1 MKNTGQIFS
10 TNPLDA
16 DGDSSSTSPTSSSSS
31 SSSSDETIE
40 HCDLIAYDDV
50 SDPSGAKEFPFTLS
64 VTVMV
69 VNDHFPHIVTS
80 SLTINHND
88 KLVKDFIFNET
99 IILADKD
106 ASTKHGLTIEPS
118 QPEWKERLKFIE
130 DARQS
135 NGFQLQLLKVGVGGD
150 RVGGCGPVDR
160 VGVSGSLARYG
171 GDRYDFVGDKLVF
184 WTSRF
189 VHKPCSEWVGI
200 DTHLY

>member
-1 MKNTGQIFS
+1 MKNTGQIRLKS
-10 TNPLDA
+10 LLDA
-16 DGDSSSTSPTSSSSS
+16 DGDSSSTSASSSFSSSSS
-31 SSSSDETIE
+31 SSSSDDTIE

-69 VNDHFPHIVTS
+69 VNDHFPHLVTS

-135 NGFQLQLLKVGVGGD
+135 NGFQLQLLKVGVGED
-150 RVGGCGPVDR
+150 RVGGCGRVD
-160 VGVSGSLARYG
+160 RYG
-171 GDRYDFVGDKLVF
+171 GDMLLSWRVCIL
-184 WTSRF
+184 
-189 VHKPCSEWVGI
+189 SEGVSHPFRDLARSI
-200 DTHLY
+200 SDCLF

>member
-1 MKNTGQIFS
+1 MKNTGQIRLKS
-10 TNPLDA
+10 LLDA
-16 DGDSSSTSPTSSSSS
+16 DGDSSFTSPSFSSSSSS
-31 SSSSDETIE
+31 SSSSDDTIE

-69 VNDHFPHIVTS
+69 VNDHFPHLVTS

-135 NGFQLQLLKVGVGGD
+135 NGFQLQLLKVGVGED
-150 RVGGCGPVDR
+150 HVDGCGRVD
-160 VGVSGSLARYG
+160 RYG
-171 GDRYDFVGDKLVF
+171 GDMLLSWRVCIL
-184 WTSRF
+184 
-189 VHKPCSEWVGI
+189 SEG
-200 DTHLY
+200 